1 MNVSGFQLK
10 ITQHSKNPDD
20 LKLKEKRQ
28 IIDASTKMTEMLGLS
43 DNDFKTAVI
52 RVLQQATIIMLE
64 TNAKIESLSKDNEAI
79 LLYVY

>member
-1 MNVSGFQLK
+1 MK

-28 IIDASTKMTEMLGLS
+28 IIDASTKMTKMLGLS

>member
-10 ITQHSKNPDD
+10 ITQHSKSPDD

-28 IIDASTKMTEMLGLS
+28 LIDASTEMTEMLGLS

-64 TNAKIESLSKDNEAI
+64 TNAKIESLSKDNKAI